1 MGYKYLFGPVPSRRL
16 GISLGIDLIP
26 YKTCTLNCVYC
37 ECGRTNNLTLA
48 RKEYVPTEVVI
59 NELKDYFRN
68 NQKPDYVTFSG
79 SGEPTLHS
87 GIGKIVKFLKT
98 GYPDVK
104 VALLTNGTLLNMV
117 DVREDVMDCDVVL
130 PSLDAATPNDFIKI
144 NRPHGKLNIDQ
155 IIQGLADFKKEFK
168 GKMLLEIFFAEG
180 INTDDENIFALR
192 KAIKKIKPDEVQLNS
207 LDRPPAENYVKLVP
221 MDELYEI
228 KDKLGFKNVYIIKK
242 FKNRR
247 DIRSFR
253 KDIENTIL
261 ETIRRR
267 PLTLEDL
274 SQVLG
279 LHINELNKYLDVL
292 EHEGKI
298 ESIIGERGVF
308 IKVKKVER

>member
-1 MGYKYLFGPVPSRRL
+1 MGYKYIFGPVPSRRL

-26 YKTCTLNCVYC
+26 FKTCTLNCVYC
-37 ECGRTNNLTLA
+37 ECGVTNNLTLL
-48 RKEYVPTEVVI
+48 RKEYVPTIDVI
-59 NELKDYFRN
+59 NELKDYLEN
-68 NQKPDYVTFSG
+68 NQIPDYVTFSG

-87 GIGKIVKFLKT
+87 GIGDIVKFIKSN
-98 GYPDVK
+98 YPNVK
-104 VALLTNGTLLNMV
+104 LALLTNGTLLNKV
-117 DVREDVMDCDVVL
+117 KVKEEVIECDVVL
-130 PSLDAATPNDFIKI
+130 PSLDAATKEDFIKI
-144 NRPHGKLNIDQ
+144 NRPHGRLDIDQ
-155 IIQGLADFKKEFK
+155 IIHGLTDFKKEFK

-207 LDRPPAENYVKLVP
+207 LDRPPAEDYVKLVP
-221 MDELYEI
+221 MDELYKI
-228 KDKLGFKNVYIIKK
+228 KDKLNLKNVYIIKK
-242 FKNRR
+242 FQNRK
-247 DIRSFR
+247 DIRAYR
-253 KDIENTIL
+253 DDIENTII

-292 EHEGKI
+292 EHEGRI

-308 IKVKKVER
+308 IKERK